1 MSSNLDDFLTKQQNK
16 NLEDTIWC
24 YLVTLSRLHFTK
36 LAFQEKA
43 DQIEEKDLPLLDFN
57 AAHLLL
63 KKLKEKL
70 TDLTEDEKAQATLF
84 GEQDK
89 QAQCQ
94 FLIDTVDKALI
105 AFHEIDCAI
114 KIDNISSALALTF
127 AAAIV
132 VTTVLA
138 IFSTFMPWFAPL
150 ALFAG
155 LCVTALAFEGVN
167 SHFIQNAKS
176 TLSTID
182 DKPSTGQHLREVNTL
197 KNRHTFFEQ
206 KCFPSALKWMGHT
219 KVSENNA
226 EHRSYRSSAPYEDR
240 ESRRNRQIYN
250 MRAADRRAGLY

>member
-36 LAFQEKA
+36 LAFQEKT
-43 DQIEEKDLPLLDFN
+43 DQLEEKDLPLLDFN

-63 KKLKEKL
+63 KKLKERF
-70 TDLTEDEKAQATLF
+70 TELSQDEKAQAKLF
-84 GEQDK
+84 GEKDK

-138 IFSTFMPWFAPL
+138 ILSTFMPWFVPL

-155 LCVTALAFEGVN
+155 LCVTALAFEGTN

-182 DKPSTGQHLREVNTL
+182 DRLTLGEKPHTSNTL
-197 KNRHTFFEQ
+197 SDRHMFFSQ
-206 KCFPSALKWMGHT
+206 KCFPSAIKHIGVT
-219 KVSENNA
+219 KADEIISAHEKHSSRA
-226 EHRSYRSSAPYEDR
+226 SYVPRDI
-240 ESRRNRQIYN
+240 RRNGVIAD
-250 MRAADRRAGLY
+250 MRATERRAGLY